1 MQTRSLVAVACFFA
15 PLLGGCEDAKPAAET
30 KPAVASAPVAVP
42 APTPSAVAPSVPA
55 AAEKPERPTK
65 IDTELTPARRSA
77 LETKYTNAKGF
88 LVADELEAKLKANK
102 ALKDK
107 KTAVAAFDK
116 AAQGK
121 WLLFSG
127 PLVNLTDDGFDLGIV
142 YTPQL
147 PNDPMGMSRQF
158 FEVTLTKV
166 EGYSKEAFR
175 TGNVV
180 VVLAKYNGAGK
191 AGPGQELVATGDWK

>member
-1 MQTRSLVAVACFFA
+1 MQTRSLVAVVCFLA
-15 PLLGGCEDAKPAAET
+15 PLLGACEDTKPAAES
-30 KPAVASAPVAVP
+30 KPAVASAPVAMP
-42 APTPSAVAPSVPA
+42 APTPSAATPSAPA
-55 AAEKPERPTK
+55 AAEKPERPAK

-77 LETKYTNAKGF
+77 LETKYASAKGF

-107 KTAVAAFDK
+107 KAAVAAFDK
-116 AAQGK
+116 AARGK

-158 FEVTLTKV
+158 FEVTLSKI

-180 VVLAKYNGAGK
+180 VVLAQYNGAGK
-191 AGPGQELVATGDWK
+191 AGPGHELVAAGDWK

>member
-1 MQTRSLVAVACFFA
+1 M
-15 PLLGGCEDAKPAAET
+15 LGACEDDKPSAAGSL
-30 KPAVASAPVAVP
+30 AAASA
-42 APTPSAVAPSVPA
+42 APPSAPA
-55 AAEKPERPTK
+55 AAEKPERPSK

-77 LETKYTNAKGF
+77 VEAKYPSAKGF
-88 LVADELEAKLKANK
+88 LLASELEEKLKANK

-107 KTAVAAFDK
+107 KAAVAAFDK
-116 AAQGK
+116 AASGK
-121 WLLFSG
+121 WLLLTG
-127 PLVNLTDDGFDLGIV
+127 PLVNITDDGFDLGVV

-158 FEVTLTKV
+158 FEVTLSKV